1 MTQFEEQ
8 LQLEPSGYLFETHR
22 IGRKGRQSTP
32 LNVADSNPELHEQD
46 TLVTSMMVGVQSELL
61 PQPPLFTEQEF
72 NCTVLDVVDEVDDVN
87 EDKDVDVNEDEDVD
101 VTDEVEEVVDPI
113 VTVDEVV
120 VVTAVEVAVDVI

>member
-1 MTQFEEQ
+1 MHGNGVSGKQF
-8 LQLEPSGYLFETHR
+8 
-22 IGRKGRQSTP
+22 TP
-32 LNVADSNPELHEQD
+32 FNVADSNPVLHLHD
-46 TLVTSMMVGVQSELL
+46 VLVGVIGVQSELL